1 MNARVLPLI
10 LAGVVLIRGA
20 RADAGGTKPF
30 SFFENRDG
38 PEVSLTVQA
47 PAVRGATV
55 TLNGGDSRRPST
67 PFTFDWG
74 DGSRSEAF
82 FPATHTYADTGRN
95 YTVTTTAHYP
105 TGESKVRVTASFVRP
120 TYAFQ
125 RDAAIPRRVTVASA
139 PVRLESTMPGYEP
152 PAGLLG
158 FADADLSLP
167 RELIE
172 YVLDIGHALQ
182 MDFCNRD
189 VDTRGGLGQ
198 VVLSQPGFG
207 GACSLWFTKPVCTA
221 ANPAYLS
228 DPSGISS
235 LFHEMGHNITL
246 NSPAR
251 YRFGG
256 KTDGPMSTIV
266 SETLAQIMQHAT
278 AYELLNQPGQYGLP
292 TDVTEAIR
300 RSAQEAFGITSR
312 AYREYVAKGCPYA
325 TVQSGAPGEPD
336 RTFGTFMAV
345 AYEFVSM
352 ADERRDFRKPLQR
365 MMALLQ
371 TFNERD
377 HRRFQARDSEAFRGT
392 FMVAALSYGFDTD
405 ARPAFRRLRFPV
417 DDGIYREL
425 IGRMPEGV
433 NFVL

>member
-1 MNARVLPLI
+1 VNTRAVQHI
-10 LAGVVLIRGA
+10 LAGVVLVCGA
-20 RADAGGTKPF
+20 RVTAGDTKPF
-30 SFFENRDG
+30 SFFENRGG
-38 PEVSLTVQA
+38 PEISLTVQA
-47 PAVRGATV
+47 PAVRGASV
-55 TLNGGDSRRPST
+55 ALNGGDSQRPFT

-74 DGSRSEAF
+74 DGSRSEGF

-105 TGESKVRVTASFVRP
+105 TGEAKVGVTANFVRL
-120 TYAFQ
+120 TYAFE
-125 RDAAIPRRVTVASA
+125 RNAAIPRRVTVASA
-139 PVRLESTMPGYEP
+139 PIRLESTMPGYEP
-152 PAGLLG
+152 PVGLLG
-158 FADADLSLP
+158 FADADLALP

-189 VDTRGGLGQ
+189 VGTQGGLGQ

-221 ANPAYLS
+221 ANPTYLS

-278 AYELLNQPGQYGLP
+278 AYELLNQPGRYGLP
-292 TDVTEAIR
+292 TDVTAAIR
-300 RSAQEAFGITSR
+300 RSAQDAFGVTAR
-312 AYREYVAKGCPYA
+312 AYREYVAKGCPYS
-325 TVQSGAPGEPD
+325 TVQSDRPGEPD
-336 RTFGTFMAV
+336 RTFGTFIAV
-345 AYEFVSM
+345 AYEFVRM

-365 MMALLQ
+365 MMALVQ
-371 TFNERD
+371 TFNEQD
-377 HRRFQARDSEAFRGT
+377 HRRFQVRGSEAFRGT
-392 FMVAALSYGFDTD
+392 LMVAAISYGFNSDV
-405 ARPAFRRLRFPV
+405 RPEFRRLRFPV
-417 DDGIYREL
+417 DDSIYREL
-425 IGRMPEGV
+425 IGRMPGRL
-433 NFVL
+433 NFGL

>member
-1 MNARVLPLI
+1 
-10 LAGVVLIRGA
+10 LAGVGLACGA
-20 RADAGGTKPF
+20 RVRAGDTKPF
-30 SFFENRDG
+30 SFFENHGG
-38 PEVSLTVQA
+38 PEVSLTVHA
-47 PAVRGATV
+47 PVVRGATV
-55 TLNGGDSRRPST
+55 TLNGGDSRRPAT
-67 PFTFDWG
+67 PFTLDWG

-82 FPATHTYADTGRN
+82 FPAAHTYADTGRN
-95 YTVTTTAHYP
+95 YTVTATAHYP
-105 TGESKVRVTASFVRP
+105 AGESRASVTASFVRP
-120 TYAFQ
+120 AYAFE
-125 RDAAIPRRVTVASA
+125 RDAAIPRRVKVASA

-172 YVLDIGHALQ
+172 YVLDIGHSLQ

-189 VDTRGGLGQ
+189 VDARGGLGQ

-221 ANPAYLS
+221 ANPSYLS

-235 LFHEMGHNITL
+235 LFHEMGHNLTL
-246 NSPAR
+246 NFPAR

-278 AYELLNQPGQYGLP
+278 AHVLLNQPGQYGLP
-292 TDVTEAIR
+292 TNITEAIG
-300 RSAQEAFGITSR
+300 RSAQEAFGVTSR
-312 AYREYVAKGCPYA
+312 AYREYVEKSCPYA
-325 TVQSGAPGEPD
+325 TIQSGVPGEPD

-345 AYEFVSM
+345 AYEFVRM
-352 ADERRDFRKPLQR
+352 ADERGDFRKPLQR
-365 MMALLQ
+365 TMALLQ

-377 HRRFQARDSEAFRGT
+377 HQRFQARETEAFRGT
-392 FMVAALSYGFDTD
+392 LMVAALSYGFNTD
-405 ARPAFRRLRFPV
+405 VRPTFRHLRFPV
-417 DDGIYREL
+417 DDSIYREL
-425 IGRMPEGV
+425 IERMPGRV

>member
-1 MNARVLPLI
+1 VNIRVLPLI
-10 LAGVVLIRGA
+10 LAGVALLSEGRVKAG
-20 RADAGGTKPF
+20 DAKPF
-30 SFFENRDG
+30 SFFENRGG

-47 PAVRGATV
+47 PAIRGATV
-55 TLNGGDSRRPST
+55 TVLGGDSRRPST

-105 TGESKVRVTASFVRP
+105 TGESRASVTASFVRP
-120 TYAFQ
+120 TFAFK
-125 RDAAIPRRVTVASA
+125 RDAAIPHRVTVASA
-139 PVRLESTMPGYEP
+139 PIRLESTMPGYEP

-158 FADADLSLP
+158 FAGADLSLP

-221 ANPAYLS
+221 ANPTYLS

-278 AYELLNQPGQYGLP
+278 AYELLNRRGQYGLP
-292 TDVTEAIR
+292 ADVTQAIR
-300 RSAQEAFGITSR
+300 RSAQDAFGVTSR

-325 TVQSGAPGEPD
+325 TIQSGEPGEPD

-345 AYEFVSM
+345 AYEFVRL
-352 ADERRDFRKPLQR
+352 ADERHDFRKPLQR
-365 MMALLQ
+365 TMALLQ

-377 HRRFQARDSEAFRGT
+377 HRRFQERGSEAFRGT
-392 FMVAALSYGFDTD
+392 LMVAAFSYGFNTD
-405 ARPAFRRLRFPV
+405 VRPTFRRLSFLV
-417 DDGIYREL
+417 DDSVYREL
-425 IGRMPEGV
+425 IGRMPGRV

>member
-1 MNARVLPLI
+1 M
-10 LAGVVLIRGA
+10 GGA
-20 RADAGGTKPF
+20 RADAGDTKPF
-30 SFFENRDG
+30 SFFENRGG
-38 PEVSLTVQA
+38 PEISLTVQA

-55 TLNGGDSRRPST
+55 TLNGSDSRRPST

-74 DGSRSEAF
+74 EGSRSEAF

-105 TGESKVRVTASFVRP
+105 TGEWKVCVTAKFVRP
-120 TYAFQ
+120 ASAFK
-125 RDAAIPRRVTVASA
+125 RDATIPRRVTVASA
-139 PVRLESTMPGYEP
+139 PVRLQSTMPGYEP
-152 PAGLLG
+152 PTNLLG

-167 RELIE
+167 RELVE

-207 GACSLWFTKPVCTA
+207 GACSLWFTKPVSTA

-228 DPSGISS
+228 DPSGIGS

-278 AYELLNQPGQYGLP
+278 AYELLNHPGQYGLP
-292 TDVTEAIR
+292 ADVTEAVK
-300 RSAQEAFGITSR
+300 RSAQEAFGVTSR

-325 TVQSGAPGEPD
+325 TVQSGESGEPD

-345 AYEFVSM
+345 AYEFVRM

-377 HRRFQARDSEAFRGT
+377 HRRFQAHDSEAFRGT
-392 FMVAALSYGFDTD
+392 FMVAALSYGFNTD
-405 ARPAFRRLRFPV
+405 ERPVFRHRGFPV
-417 DDGIYREL
+417 DDSIYREL
-425 IGRMPEGV
+425 IGRMPERV
-433 NFVL
+433 NFLL

>member
-1 MNARVLPLI
+1 MNARILSPV
-10 LAGVVLIRGA
+10 LAGVVLVAGA
-20 RADAGGTKPF
+20 RAKAGDTNAF
-30 SFFENRDG
+30 SFFENHGG

-47 PAVRGATV
+47 PAVRGSAV
-55 TLNGGDSRRPST
+55 TLDGADSRRPST

-82 FPATHTYADTGRN
+82 FPTAHTYENTGRD
-95 YTVTTTAHYP
+95 YTVTATAHYP
-105 TGESKVRVTASFVRP
+105 TGESRVSVTASFVRP
-120 TYAFQ
+120 TYAFE
-125 RDAAIPRRVTVASA
+125 RDAAIPRRVIVASA

-152 PAGLLG
+152 PAGLVG
-158 FADADLSLP
+158 FADADLALP

-172 YVLDIGHALQ
+172 YVLDIGHSLE

-189 VDTRGGLGQ
+189 VDARGGPGQ

-221 ANPAYLS
+221 ANPTYLS

-278 AYELLNQPGQYGLP
+278 AYELLNRPGQYGLP
-292 TDVTEAIR
+292 TDVSEAIR
-300 RSAQEAFGITSR
+300 RSAQAAFGVTSR
-312 AYREYVAKGCPYA
+312 AHSEYVAKGCPYS
-325 TVQSGAPGEPD
+325 TVQNGRPGEPD

-345 AYEFVSM
+345 AYEFVRM
-352 ADERRDFRKPLQR
+352 ADERRDLRKPLKR

-377 HRRFQARDSEAFRGT
+377 HQRFQARDSEAFRGT
-392 FMVAALSYGFDTD
+392 LMVAAVSYGFDTD
-405 ARPAFRRLRFPV
+405 VRPAFRRLGFPV
-417 DDGIYREL
+417 DDSVYREL
-425 IGRMPEGV
+425 VRRMLGRV